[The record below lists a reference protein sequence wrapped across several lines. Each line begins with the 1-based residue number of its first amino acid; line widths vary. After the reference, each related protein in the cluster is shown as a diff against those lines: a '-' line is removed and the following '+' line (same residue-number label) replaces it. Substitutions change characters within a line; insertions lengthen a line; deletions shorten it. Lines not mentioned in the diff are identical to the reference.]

1 LKKFIL
7 IFLLTLSAAAVNA
20 QKPKASL
27 NHIAVHVQDLKKS
40 LQFYTN
46 IIQLDTIPEPFHD
59 GKHVWFTI
67 GAHSQLHLIAG
78 ATTAAAPNKNTHL
91 CFSVADLQSV
101 LSRLNKAGIAWED
114 WPGKKNAITTRVDG
128 VQQIYLQDPD
138 GYWIELN
145 NDTY

>member
-1 LKKFIL
+1 MKKLFFFFVLIL
-7 IFLLTLSAAAVNA
+7 SVVAGKA
-20 QKPKASL
+20 QKQKAIL
-27 NHIAVHVQDLKKS
+27 NHIAVHVQDLTKS
-40 LQFYTN
+40 AQFYTD

-59 GKHVWFTI
+59 GKHVWFSI

-91 CFSVADLQSV
+91 CFSVADLDHV
-101 LSRLNKAGIAWED
+101 ITRLNKTGIAWED
-114 WPGKKNAITTRVDG
+114 WPGKKSAITTRVDG